1 MPMPLIL
8 PSFAAGEISPA
19 LHGRVDL
26 AKYQVGLATCLNWF
40 IHPFGGASTRAGTAF
55 VGEVVEPTVRSRLI
69 PFQFNTAETYVL
81 EFADR
86 KMRVIKGG
94 SGGTAEDGGYV
105 LEAAMALSGISRTNP
120 GIVTTAVPHGL
131 VNGDHVWIEGAKGMS
146 QINRRRFTVSGAT
159 ASTFELSGTDAT
171 AWDAWTA
178 GGTVARFY
186 TLATPYAAADLAL
199 LKFVQSADTMT
210 LTHPAYAPRNLT
222 RTQHTSWTLASIVFA
237 PATAA
242 PTGLSSTNPGGAQS
256 YVMTAVND
264 ESGEES
270 LASAAAGAADAVSSL
285 TFTPVAGCT
294 YYNVYKFKNGIY
306 GFIGRVK
313 SGSAFTDT
321 NIAPDTSDTPP
332 TQRNPFGGSGD
343 WPGCSTWHD
352 GRQWFARTDK
362 GPQTLWA
369 SQSANFRNMS
379 VSEPTRDSDAI
390 TRTIASREVNEIRFL
405 LSLNSLL
412 VFTSGGEW
420 KCWAGSQSDVITPA
434 NTNLRPQGYTG
445 IAQVPPIVS
454 GNSALF
460 VTPSGRKIRDIAYDV
475 GADSWQGR
483 DLGILASHLFEGKQI
498 EEWAY
503 ARDPDS
509 VVWCVRSDGVLLGFT
524 YLKEHDVYAWSRH
537 VTDGAVESVCAIQEK
552 NETALYLSVRRQAAG
567 QTVRYVERLASR
579 QFLSRGAAD
588 VTEAWCVDAGYRY
601 DGWNIDPGK
610 TLAMSGAG
618 YNAGD
623 AVTLVASGHAPFSAA
638 SVGQRYILRAGQSQA
653 TVTVTAFSDSTH
665 ATATLDMA
673 APAAVRVIPL
683 GDWAQATATLS
694 GLWHLEGR
702 KVAILADGS
711 VQPPATVSNGTVS
724 IPRVAGRILAGLPYT
739 CDLETLD
746 IESGPPTLQGRVK
759 RVQEVVLRVKATR
772 GLAVG
777 PDADRL
783 VEIKERFDEVHG
795 APTSLMTGDER
806 VLIDPSWNGNGRVL
820 VRQAW
825 PLPATVVAIVP
836 RLEAG
841 E

>member
-1 MPMPLIL
+1 MPTPLIL

-40 IHPFGGASTRAGTAF
+40 VHPFGGASTRAGTEF
-55 VGEVVEPTVRSRLI
+55 VGEAVDPAVRSRLI

-81 EFADR
+81 ELAHQ
-86 KMRVIKGG
+86 KMRVIR
-94 SGGTAEDGGYV
+94 DGGYV
-105 LEAAMALSGISRTNP
+105 LEAATAVSGITRASP
-120 GIVTTAVPHGL
+120 GIVTTATPHGL
-131 VNGDHVWIEGAKGMS
+131 ANGDHVWIDDVTGMTE
-146 QINRRRFTVSGAT
+146 INRRRFTVAGVTST
-159 ASTFELSGTDAT
+159 TFELEDTTTSTWS
-171 AWDAWTA
+171 AWGS

-186 TLATPYAAADLAL
+186 TLATPYASADLSL

-210 LTHPAYAPRNLT
+210 LTHPGYAPRNLT
-222 RTQHTSWTLASIVFA
+222 RTGHTNWTLMPIAFA
-237 PATAA
+237 PATSA
-242 PTGLSSTNPGGAQS
+242 PTGLASTNPGGAQS

-270 LASAAAGAADAVSSL
+270 LASTAIGAADATSGV
-285 TFTPVAGCT
+285 TFMPVVGCT
-294 YYNVYKFKNGIY
+294 YYNVYKYKNGIY

-313 SGSAFTDT
+313 AGSTFADT
-321 NIAPDTSDTPP
+321 NVAPDTSDTPP
-332 TQRNPFGGSGD
+332 IQRNPFAATGD

-369 SQSANFRNMS
+369 SQSANFKNMS
-379 VSEPTRDSDAI
+379 VSEPARDSDAI

-420 KCWAGSQSDVITPA
+420 KCWAGSQSDIITPA
-434 NTNLRPQGYTG
+434 NTNLKPQGYTG
-445 IAQVPPIVS
+445 IAHVPPIVS

-460 VTPSGRKIRDIAYDV
+460 VTPSGRKVRDIAYDL
-475 GADSWQGR
+475 GADAWAGK
-483 DLGILASHLFEGKQI
+483 DVAILAGHLFEGKQI

-509 VVWCVRSDGVLLGFT
+509 IVWCVRSDGVLLGFT

-537 VTDGAVESVCAIQEK
+537 VTDGRVESVCAIQER
-552 NETALYLSVRRQAAG
+552 NETALYVSVRRIVNG
-567 QTVRYVERLASR
+567 VVRRYVERLASR
-579 QFLSRGAAD
+579 LFAD
-588 VTEAWCVDAGYRY
+588 VQAAWCVDSGRRY
-601 DGWNIDPGK
+601 DGWNADPAK
-610 TLAMSGAG
+610 TFTITASSYAAGAVV
-618 YNAGD
+618 A
-623 AVTLVASGHAPFSAA
+623 LSASGHMPFSAT
-638 SVGQRYILRAGQSQA
+638 SLGEKVILRIGEDQA
-653 TVTVTAFSDSTH
+653 TMTVVAFTDP
-665 ATATLDMA
+665 ALVTATLDTAAPPAAQAVALPEWAMA
-673 APAAVRVIPL
+673 A
-683 GDWAQATATLS
+683 TALS

-702 KVAILADGS
+702 SVAILADGS
-711 VQPPATVSNGTVS
+711 VQPPTVVANGTIT
-724 IPRVAGRILAGLPYT
+724 IPRAAGRILAGLPYV
-739 CDLETLD
+739 CDLETLS
-746 IESGPPTLQGRVK
+746 IEVNGLGGVPTLQGRAK

-777 PDADRL
+777 PDAGPL
-783 VEIKERFDEVHG
+783 TEIKERAAENHG
-795 APTSLMTGDER
+795 APTLLTTGDER
-806 VLIDPSWNGNGRVL
+806 VLVDPSWSGNGRIL

-825 PLPATVVAIVP
+825 PLPATIVAIAP

>member
-1 MPMPLIL
+1 MPTSIIL

-40 IHPFGGASTRAGTAF
+40 IHPFGGASTRAGTEF
-55 VGEVVEPTVRSRLI
+55 VGEAVDAAVRSRLI
-69 PFQFNTAETYVL
+69 PFQFNTSETYVL
-81 EFADR
+81 EFGHQ
-86 KMRVIKGG
+86 KMRVVR
-94 SGGTAEDGGYV
+94 DGGYV
-105 LEAAMALSGISRTNP
+105 LENAIAISGITRSNP

-131 VNGDHVWIEGAKGMS
+131 GNGDHIWIDGVQGMTEVNS
-146 QINRRRFTVSGAT
+146 RRFTVTGAT
-159 ASTFELSGTDAT
+159 TTTFELAGTDT
-171 AWDAWTA
+171 SAWAGWNS
-178 GGTVARFY
+178 GGTTARFY
-186 TLATPYAAADLAL
+186 TLVTPYASTDLPL

-210 LTHPAYAPRNLT
+210 LTHPGYAPRNLT
-222 RTQHTSWTLASIVFA
+222 RTGHAAWTLDVIAFV
-237 PATAA
+237 PATPS
-242 PTGLSSTNPGGAQS
+242 PTGLVSTNPGGAQS
-256 YVMTAVND
+256 YVLTAVND

-270 LASAAAGAADAVSSL
+270 LASVAVGAADAVSGVV
-285 TFTPVAGCT
+285 FTPVAGCT
-294 YYNVYKFKNGIY
+294 YYNVYKYKNGIY

-313 SGSAFTDT
+313 SGSTFTDT

-332 TQRNPFGGSGD
+332 IQRNPFAATGD

-369 SQSANFRNMS
+369 SQSANFKNMS

-434 NTNLRPQGYTG
+434 NTALKPQGYTG
-445 IAQVPPIVS
+445 IAHVPPIVS

-460 VTPSGRKIRDIAYDV
+460 VTPSGRKVRDIAYEI

-483 DLGILASHLFEGKQI
+483 DVGILAGHLFEGVQV
-498 EEWAY
+498 EEWAH

-509 VVWCVRSDGVLLGFT
+509 IVWCVRSDGALLGFT

-537 VTDGAVESVCAIQEK
+537 VTDGNVESVCAIQEK
-552 NETALYLSVRRQAAG
+552 NETALYLSVRRTVKG
-567 QTVRYVERLASR
+567 QTVRYVERLVSR
-579 QFLSRGAAD
+579 LFPD
-588 VTEAWCVDAGYRY
+588 VHAAWCVDSGCRY
-601 DGWNIDPGK
+601 DGWNADPDK
-610 TLAMSGAG
+610 TLTVSGAT
-618 YNAGD
+618 YAAGD
-623 AVTLVASGHAPFSAA
+623 TVALSASGHAPFSAA
-638 SVGQRYILRAGQSQA
+638 SPGQKFILRVGQNQA
-653 TVTVTAFSDSTH
+653 TVTVTAFIDSAH
-665 ATATLDMA
+665 VTATLDMA
-673 APAAVRVIPL
+673 APLGIQAAAL
-683 GDWAQATATLS
+683 SDWAVARVTLS

-702 KVAILADGS
+702 SVAILADGS
-711 VQPPATVSNGTVS
+711 VQPPTTVANGMVT
-724 IPRVAGRILAGLPYT
+724 IPRASGRILAGLPYA

-746 IESGPPTLQGRVK
+746 IEASALAPPTVQGRSK
-759 RVQEVVLRVKATR
+759 RIQEVLLRVKATR

-777 PDADRL
+777 SDAARL
-783 VEIKERFDEVHG
+783 TEIKERAEESYG
-795 APTSLMTGDER
+795 APTLLRTGDER
-806 VLIDPSWNGNGRVL
+806 VLIDPSWNSNGRVF

-825 PLPATVVAIVP
+825 PLPATIVAVVP
-836 RLEAG
+836 RLEVG

>member
-1 MPMPLIL
+1 MPTPLIL

-40 IHPFGGASTRAGTAF
+40 IHPFGGASTRAGTEF
-55 VGEVVEPTVRSRLI
+55 VGEAVDPAARSRLI

-81 EFADR
+81 EFAHQ
-86 KMRVIKGG
+86 KMRVVR
-94 SGGTAEDGGYV
+94 DGGYV
-105 LEAAMALSGISRTNP
+105 LEAATAIAGITQASP
-120 GIVTTAVPHGL
+120 GIVTTATPHGL
-131 VNGDHVWIEGAKGMS
+131 ANGDHVWIDGVTGMTE
-146 QINRRRFTVSGAT
+146 INRRRFTVAGAT
-159 ASTFELSGTDAT
+159 ATTFELEGTIT
-171 AWDAWTA
+171 SAWTA
-178 GGTVARFY
+178 WSSGGTVARFY
-186 TLATPYAAADLAL
+186 TLATPYVSADLPL

-210 LTHPAYAPRNLT
+210 LTHPGYAPSNLT
-222 RTQHTSWTLASIVFA
+222 RTGHTAWTLGLIAFA
-237 PATAA
+237 PATPA
-242 PTGLSSTNPGGAQS
+242 PTGLASTNPGGAQS

-270 LASAAAGAADAVSSL
+270 LASMAIGAADATSGVV
-285 TFTPVAGCT
+285 FTPVAGCT
-294 YYNVYKFKNGIY
+294 HYNVYKHKNGIY

-313 SGSAFTDT
+313 SGSTFTDT

-332 TQRNPFGGSGD
+332 IQRNPFAAAGD

-369 SQSANFRNMS
+369 SQSANFKNMS

-420 KCWAGSQSDVITPA
+420 KCWAGSQSDIITPA
-434 NTNLRPQGYTG
+434 NTNLKPQGYTG
-445 IAQVPPIVS
+445 IAHVPPIVS

-460 VTPSGRKIRDIAYDV
+460 VTPSGRKVRDLAYDL
-475 GADSWQGR
+475 GADAWAGK
-483 DLGILASHLFEGKQI
+483 DVGILAGHLFEGVQI

-509 VVWCVRSDGVLLGFT
+509 IVWSVRSDGVLLGFT

-537 VTDGAVESVCAIQEK
+537 VTDGRVESVCAIQER
-552 NETALYLSVRRQAAG
+552 NETALYMSVRRIVNG
-567 QTVRYVERLASR
+567 MIVRYVERLVSR
-579 QFLSRGAAD
+579 LFAD
-588 VTEAWCVDAGYRY
+588 VHAAWCVDSGRRY
-601 DGWNIDPGK
+601 DGWNADPAK
-610 TLAMSGAG
+610 TLAITASSYAAGAEI
-618 YNAGD
+618 
-623 AVTLVASGHAPFSAA
+623 TLSASGHLPFSAA
-638 SVGQRYILRAGQSQA
+638 SLGQKVILRIGEDQA
-653 TVTVTAFSDSTH
+653 TMTVVAFADPAH
-665 ATATLDMA
+665 VTATLDTAAPLATQAVSLPEWAMA
-673 APAAVRVIPL
+673 A
-683 GDWAQATATLS
+683 TALS

-702 KVAILADGS
+702 SVAILADGS
-711 VQPPATVSNGTVS
+711 VQSPTIVANGT
-724 IPRVAGRILAGLPYT
+724 ITLPRAAGRILAGLPYV
-739 CDLETLD
+739 CDLETLN
-746 IESGPPTLQGRVK
+746 IEVNGVGGASTLQGRVK

-777 PDADRL
+777 PDAGHL
-783 VEIKERFDEVHG
+783 TEIKERTVENHG
-795 APTSLMTGDER
+795 APTLLTTGDER
-806 VLIDPSWNGNGRVL
+806 VLVDPSWTGNGRVL
-820 VRQAW
+820 VRQSW
-825 PLPATVVAIVP
+825 PLPATVVAIAP

>member
-1 MPMPLIL
+1 MPTPLIL

-40 IHPFGGASTRAGTAF
+40 IHPFGGASTRAGTEF
-55 VGEVVEPTVRSRLI
+55 VGEAVDPAVRSRLI

-81 EFADR
+81 EFAHQ
-86 KMRVIKGG
+86 KMRVIR
-94 SGGTAEDGGYV
+94 DGGYV
-105 LEAAMALSGISRTNP
+105 LETATAISGITRANP
-120 GIVTTAVPHGL
+120 GIVTTATPHGL
-131 VNGDHVWIEGAKGMS
+131 GNGDHVWIDGVVGPSGPMAEV
-146 QINRRRFTVSGAT
+146 NRRRFTVTGAT
-159 ASTFELSGTDAT
+159 TTTFELAGIDTS
-171 AWDAWTA
+171 AWPAWVS
-178 GGTVARFY
+178 GGTTARFY
-186 TLATPYAAADLAL
+186 TLATPYASADLPL

-210 LTHPAYAPRNLT
+210 LTHPGYAPRNLT
-222 RTQHTSWTLASIVFA
+222 RTGHAVWTLVAIAFA
-237 PATAA
+237 PDTSA
-242 PTGLSSTNPGGAQS
+242 PTGLASTNPGGAQS

-270 LASAAAGAADAVSSL
+270 LASASTGAADAVSGVV
-285 TFTPVAGCT
+285 FTPVAGCT
-294 YYNVYKFKNGIY
+294 YYNVYKYKNGIY

-313 SGSAFTDT
+313 SGSTFTDT

-332 TQRNPFGGSGD
+332 IQRNPFAAAGD

-369 SQSANFRNMS
+369 SQSANFKNMS

-434 NTNLRPQGYTG
+434 NTSLKPQGYTG
-445 IAQVPPIVS
+445 ISHVPPIVS

-460 VTPSGRKIRDIAYDV
+460 VTPSGRKVRDLAYDL
-475 GADSWQGR
+475 GADAWQGK
-483 DLGILASHLFEGKQI
+483 DVGILAGHLFEGAQI

-509 VVWCVRSDGVLLGFT
+509 IVWCVRSDGILLGFT

-537 VTDGAVESVCAIQEK
+537 VTDGSVESVCAIQERH
-552 NETALYLSVRRQAAG
+552 ETALYLSVRRTVKG
-567 QTVRYVERLASR
+567 QTVRYVERLVSR
-579 QFLSRGAAD
+579 QFLSGGVAD
-588 VTEAWCVDAGYRY
+588 VRAAWCVDSGRRD
-601 DGWNIDPGK
+601 DGWNTDAAK
-610 TLAMSGAG
+610 TLAMTGPG
-618 YNAGD
+618 YAAGD
-623 AVTLVASGHAPFSAA
+623 AVSLSASGHAPFSAA
-638 SVGQRYILRAGQSQA
+638 SPGQKIILRAGQDQTA
-653 TVTVTAFSDSTH
+653 ATVTAFVDSAH
-665 ATATLDMA
+665 VAATLDMA
-673 APAAVRVIPL
+673 APVAVQSVAL
-683 GDWAQATATLS
+683 SDWAMAKDTLS

-702 KVAILADGS
+702 SVAILADGS
-711 VQPPATVSNGTVS
+711 VQPPATVVNGMVA
-724 IPRVAGRILAGLPYT
+724 IPRAAGRILAGLPYI

-746 IESGPPTLQGRVK
+746 LEAGPPTLQGRAK

-772 GLAVG
+772 GLAIG
-777 PDADRL
+777 PDAARL
-783 VEIKERFDEVHG
+783 TEVKERAAENFG
-795 APTSLMTGDER
+795 APTLLTTGDER
-806 VLIDPSWNGNGRVL
+806 VLVDPSWNSGGRLL

-825 PLPATVVAIVP
+825 PLPATIVAIVP
-836 RLEAG
+836 RLEVG

>member
-1 MPMPLIL
+1 MPTPLIL

-40 IHPFGGASTRAGTAF
+40 IHPFGGASTRAGTEF
-55 VGEVVEPTVRSRLI
+55 VGEAVDPAIRSRLI
-69 PFQFNTAETYVL
+69 PFQFNTVETYVL
-81 EFADR
+81 EFAHQ
-86 KMRVIKGG
+86 KVRVIR
-94 SGGTAEDGGYV
+94 DGGYV
-105 LEAAMALSGISRTNP
+105 LETSIAISGITQANP
-120 GIVTTAVPHGL
+120 CVVTTATPHGL
-131 VNGDHVWIEGAKGMS
+131 ANGDHVWIDGVAGMTE
-146 QINRRRFTVSGAT
+146 INRRRFAVAGVTT
-159 ASTFELSGTDAT
+159 TRFELENTSSSVWT
-171 AWDAWTA
+171 AWSS

-186 TLATPYAAADLAL
+186 TLVTPYASADLPL

-210 LTHPAYAPRNLT
+210 LTHPGYAPRNLT
-222 RTQHTSWTLASIVFA
+222 RTGHTAWTLVPIAFA
-237 PATAA
+237 PATSA
-242 PTGLSSTNPGGAQS
+242 PTGLASTNPGGAQS

-270 LASAAAGAADAVSSL
+270 LASAAIGAADAASGIV
-285 TFTPVAGCT
+285 FTPVAGCT
-294 YYNVYKFKNGIY
+294 YYNVYKHKNGIY

-313 SGSAFTDT
+313 SGSTFTDT
-321 NIAPDTSDTPP
+321 NITPDTSDTPP
-332 TQRNPFGGSGD
+332 IQRNPFAAAGD

-420 KCWAGSQSDVITPA
+420 KCWAGSQSDIITPA
-434 NTNLRPQGYTG
+434 STNLKPQGYTG
-445 IAQVPPIVS
+445 IAHVPPIVS

-460 VTPSGRKIRDIAYDV
+460 VTPSGRKVRDIAYDL
-475 GADSWQGR
+475 GADSWAGK
-483 DLGILASHLFEGKQI
+483 DVGILAGHLFEGVQI

-509 VVWCVRSDGVLLGFT
+509 IVWCVRSDGMLLGFT

-537 VTDGAVESVCAIQEK
+537 VTDGWVESVCAIQER
-552 NETALYLSVRRQAAG
+552 NETALYLSVRRIVNGA
-567 QTVRYVERLASR
+567 TRRYVERLASR
-579 QFLSRGAAD
+579 LFAD
-588 VTEAWCVDAGYRY
+588 VHAAWCVDSGFRY
-601 DGWNIDPGK
+601 DGWNTDP
-610 TLAMSGAG
+610 AMMMTMSAPGYAAGA
-618 YNAGD
+618 
-623 AVTLVASGHAPFSAA
+623 AVTLSASGHLPFSTT
-638 SVGQRYILRAGQSQA
+638 SPGQKIILRCGENQVAA
-653 TVTVTAFSDSTH
+653 TITAFADSAH
-665 ATATLDMA
+665 VAATLDMA
-673 APAAVRVIPL
+673 APPALQGVPL
-683 GDWAQATATLS
+683 SDWAIARASLS

-702 KVAILADGS
+702 SVAILADGS
-711 VQPPATVSNGTVS
+711 VQPPATVENGTIS
-724 IPRVAGRILAGLPYT
+724 IPRAAGRILAGLSYV

-746 IESGPPTLQGRVK
+746 IEVNGIGGAPTLQARAK
-759 RVQEVVLRVKATR
+759 RVQEVVLRVKAAR

-777 PDADRL
+777 PDVGHL
-783 VEIKERFDEVHG
+783 TEIKERVAENHG
-795 APTSLMTGDER
+795 APTLLTTGDER
-806 VLIDPSWNGNGRVL
+806 VLIDPSWNGNGRIL

-825 PLPATVVAIVP
+825 PLPATVVAIAP

>member
-1 MPMPLIL
+1 MPTPLIL

-40 IHPFGGASTRAGTAF
+40 IHPFGGASTRAGTEF
-55 VGEVVEPTVRSRLI
+55 VGEAVDPTVRSRLI

-81 EFADR
+81 EFAHQ
-86 KMRVIKGG
+86 KMRVIR
-94 SGGTAEDGGYV
+94 DGGYV
-105 LEAAMALSGISRTNP
+105 LEAPVAIAGITQANP
-120 GIVTTAVPHGL
+120 CIVTTASPHGL
-131 VNGDHVWIEGAKGMS
+131 ANGDHVWIDGAVGMKE
-146 QINRRRFTVSGAT
+146 INRRRFTVAGAT
-159 ASTFELSGTDAT
+159 ATTFELEDTTTSVWT
-171 AWDAWTA
+171 AWTS

-186 TLATPYAAADLAL
+186 TLATPYASADLPL

-210 LTHPAYAPRNLT
+210 LTHPGHAPRNLT
-222 RTQHTSWTLASIVFA
+222 RTGHAAWALVSIAFV
-237 PATAA
+237 PATSA
-242 PTGLSSTNPGGAQS
+242 PTGLTSTNPGSAHS

-270 LASAAAGAADAVSSL
+270 LASAVTGAADAVSGIV
-285 TFTPVAGCT
+285 FTPVTGCT
-294 YYNVYKFKNGIY
+294 YYNVYKHRNGIY

-313 SGSAFTDT
+313 AGSTFTDT

-332 TQRNPFGGSGD
+332 IQRNPFAATGD

-379 VSEPTRDSDAI
+379 VSEPARDSDAI

-420 KCWAGSQSDVITPA
+420 KCWAGSQADVITPA
-434 NTNLRPQGYTG
+434 NTNLKPQGYTG
-445 IAQVPPIVS
+445 ISHVPPIVS

-460 VTPSGRKIRDIAYDV
+460 VTPSGRKVRDIAYDL
-475 GADSWQGR
+475 GADSWSGK
-483 DLGILASHLFEGKQI
+483 DVGILAGHLFEGVQI

-509 VVWCVRSDGVLLGFT
+509 IVWCVRSDGVLLGFT

-537 VTDGAVESVCAIQEK
+537 VTDGHIESVCAIQER
-552 NETALYLSVRRQAAG
+552 NETALYMSVRRIVNGVAR
-567 QTVRYVERLASR
+567 RYVERLASR
-579 QFLSRGAAD
+579 LFAD
-588 VTEAWCVDAGYRY
+588 VNAAWCVDSGRRY
-601 DGWNIDPGK
+601 DGWNADPAR
-610 TLAMSGAG
+610 TLSITASGYPAG
-618 YNAGD
+618 A
-623 AVTLVASGHAPFSAA
+623 AVALSASGHLPFSAA
-638 SVGQRYILRAGQSQA
+638 SPGQKILLRRGENQVAL
-653 TVTVTAFSDSTH
+653 TVTAFVH
-665 ATATLDMA
+665 PGHVTATLDTAAPPVLQAVPIAEWAMA
-673 APAAVRVIPL
+673 A
-683 GDWAQATATLS
+683 TALS

-702 KVAILADGS
+702 LVVILADGS
-711 VQPPATVSNGTVS
+711 VQPPATVANGTIA
-724 IPRVAGRILAGLPYT
+724 IPRAAGRILAGLPYV
-739 CDLETLD
+739 CDLETLN
-746 IESGPPTLQGRVK
+746 IEVNGVGGAPTLQGRTK

-772 GLAVG
+772 GLAIG
-777 PDADRL
+777 PDADHFT
-783 VEIKERFDEVHG
+783 EIKERVAENHG
-795 APTSLMTGDER
+795 APILLTTGDER
-806 VLIDPSWNGNGRVL
+806 VLIDPSWNGNGRIL

-825 PLPATVVAIVP
+825 PLPATVVAIAP

>member
-1 MPMPLIL
+1 MPTPLIL

-40 IHPFGGASTRAGTAF
+40 IHPFGGASTRAGTEF
-55 VGEVVEPTVRSRLI
+55 VGEAVDPAIRSRLI

-81 EFADR
+81 EFAHQ
-86 KMRVIKGG
+86 KMRVIR
-94 SGGTAEDGGYV
+94 DGGYV
-105 LEAAMALSGISRTNP
+105 LEASVAISGITQANP
-120 GIVTTAVPHGL
+120 CIVTTATPHGL
-131 VNGDHVWIEGAKGMS
+131 ANGDHVWIDGVAGMTD
-146 QINRRRFTVSGAT
+146 INRRRFAVAGVTAT
-159 ASTFELSGTDAT
+159 TFELESTGSSTWT
-171 AWDAWTA
+171 AWSS

-186 TLATPYAAADLAL
+186 TLATPYASADMPL

-210 LTHPAYAPRNLT
+210 LTHPGYAPRNLT
-222 RTQHTSWTLASIVFA
+222 RTGHTAWTLVSIAFA
-237 PATAA
+237 PATSA
-242 PTGLSSTNPGGAQS
+242 PTGLASTNPGGAQS

-270 LASAAAGAADAVSSL
+270 LASAAIGAADAASGVV
-285 TFTPVAGCT
+285 FTPVAGCT
-294 YYNVYKFKNGIY
+294 YYNVYKHKNGIY

-313 SGSAFTDT
+313 SGSTFTDT

-332 TQRNPFGGSGD
+332 IQRNPFATTGD

-369 SQSANFRNMS
+369 SQSANFKNMS

-420 KCWAGSQSDVITPA
+420 KCWAGSQSDIITPA
-434 NTNLRPQGYTG
+434 NTNLKPQGYTG
-445 IAQVPPIVS
+445 IAHVPPIVS

-460 VTPSGRKIRDIAYDV
+460 VTPSGRKVRDLAYDL
-475 GADSWQGR
+475 GADSWAGK
-483 DLGILASHLFEGKQI
+483 DVGILAGHLFEGAQI

-503 ARDPDS
+503 ASDPDS
-509 VVWCVRSDGVLLGFT
+509 IVWCVRSDGVLLGFT

-537 VTDGAVESVCAIQEK
+537 VTDGRVESVCAIQER
-552 NETALYLSVRRQAAG
+552 NETALYLSVRRIVNG
-567 QTVRYVERLASR
+567 VTRRYVERLASR
-579 QFLSRGAAD
+579 LFAD
-588 VTEAWCVDAGYRY
+588 VHAAWCVDSGHRC
-601 DGWNIDPGK
+601 DGWNTDPAK
-610 TLAMSGAG
+610 TLAIDASSYAAGAKV
-618 YNAGD
+618 A
-623 AVTLVASGHAPFSAA
+623 LSASGHLPFSAA
-638 SVGQRYILRAGQSQA
+638 SLGQKFILRIGEDQVAM
-653 TVTVTAFSDSTH
+653 TVVAFTDPAH
-665 ATATLDMA
+665 VTATLDTAAPLAVQAMPVFGWAMA
-673 APAAVRVIPL
+673 A
-683 GDWAQATATLS
+683 TALS

-702 KVAILADGS
+702 SVAVLADGS
-711 VQPPATVSNGTVS
+711 VQPTTTVVNGMIT
-724 IPRVAGRILAGLPYT
+724 IPRAAGRILAGLPYV
-739 CDLETLD
+739 CDLETLN
-746 IESGPPTLQGRVK
+746 IEVNGGGGAPTLQGRAK

-777 PDADRL
+777 PDPDRL
-783 VEIKERFDEVHG
+783 TETKERVTENHG
-795 APTSLMTGDER
+795 APTLLTTGDER
-806 VLIDPSWNGNGRVL
+806 VLVDPSWNGNGRIL

-825 PLPATVVAIVP
+825 PLPATVVAIAP
-836 RLEAG
+836 RLEVG

>member
-1 MPMPLIL
+1 MPTPLIL
-8 PSFAAGEISPA
+8 PSFAAGELSPA

-26 AKYQVGLATCLNWF
+26 AKYQVGLATCVNWF
-40 IHPFGGASTRAGTAF
+40 IHPFGGASTRAGTEF
-55 VGEVVEPTVRSRLI
+55 VGEAVDPAVRSRLI

-81 EFADR
+81 EFAHE
-86 KMRVIKGG
+86 KMRVIR
-94 SGGTAEDGGYV
+94 DGGYV
-105 LEAAMALSGISRTNP
+105 LEAATAISGVARSNP
-120 GIVTTAVPHGL
+120 GIVTTVTSHGL
-131 VNGDHVWIEGAKGMS
+131 ANGDHVWIDGAVGMS
-146 QINRRRFTVSGAT
+146 EINRRRFTVAGAT
-159 ASTFELSGTDAT
+159 ATTFELAGTDT
-171 AWDAWTA
+171 SAWEDWSS
-178 GGTVARFY
+178 GGTAARFY
-186 TLATPYAAADLAL
+186 TLATPYASADLPL

-210 LTHPAYAPRNLT
+210 LTHPGYAPRNLT
-222 RTQHTSWTLASIVFA
+222 RTGHTAWTLAAIAFA

-242 PTGLSSTNPGGAQS
+242 PTGLASTNPGGAQS

-264 ESGEES
+264 ENGEES
-270 LASAAAGAADAVSSL
+270 LASTAVGAADAVSGIV
-285 TFTPVAGCT
+285 FTAIAGCT
-294 YYNVYKFKNGIY
+294 YYNVYKHKNGIY

-313 SGSAFTDT
+313 SGSTFTDT

-332 TQRNPFGGSGD
+332 IQRNPFAETGD

-369 SQSANFRNMS
+369 SQSANFSNMS

-434 NTNLRPQGYTG
+434 NTALKPQGYTG
-445 IAQVPPIVS
+445 IAHVPPIVS

-460 VTPSGRKIRDIAYDV
+460 VTPSGRKVRDIAYDL
-475 GADSWQGR
+475 GADSWAGR
-483 DLGILASHLFEGKQI
+483 DVGILAGHLFEGAQV

-509 VVWCVRSDGVLLGFT
+509 IVWCVRSDGLLLGFT

-552 NETALYLSVRRQAAG
+552 NETALYLSVRRVVAG
-567 QTVRYVERLASR
+567 GTVRYVERMVSR
-579 QFLSRGAAD
+579 QFLGGGGAD
-588 VTEAWCVDAGYRY
+588 VHAAWCVDSGRRH
-601 DGWNIDPGK
+601 DGWNADPARTMTIVGP
-610 TLAMSGAG
+610 AYA
-618 YNAGD
+618 AGD
-623 AVTLVASGHAPFSAA
+623 AVVLAASGHTPFTTA
-638 SVGQRYILRAGQSQA
+638 SVGQKLLLRAGQNQA
-653 TVTVTAFSDSTH
+653 IVTVASFIDPAH
-665 ATATLDMA
+665 VTATLDTA
-673 APAAVRVIPL
+673 APAAIHTVPL
-683 GDWAQATATLS
+683 ADWATASATLS

-702 KVAILADGS
+702 SVAILADGS
-711 VQPPATVSNGTVS
+711 VQPPATVTNGAIA
-724 IPRVAGRILAGLPYT
+724 IPRAAGRILAGLPYI

-746 IESGPPTLQGRVK
+746 MELGPPTLQGRNK

-777 PDADRL
+777 PDAGHL
-783 VEIKERFDEVHG
+783 TEIKERAAENFG
-795 APTSLMTGDER
+795 APTLLTTGDER
-806 VLIDPSWNGNGRVL
+806 VLIDPSWNSSGRVL
-820 VRQAW
+820 ARQAW
-825 PLPATVVAIVP
+825 PLPATVVAVVP
-836 RLEAG
+836 RLEVG